1 MLNGSFD
8 LSLRPK
14 TTQAISSKI
23 TSYMYHYVSPA
34 EAVSHVKSGDTI
46 VVQGSTSIPMVLLRA
61 LTERANELRDVKLIS
76 GFGVHPEDAPYAKKE
91 YIDSFRALSIFVPN
105 NLRRAMKEGVAD
117 TIPCFLGEVPSLFRS
132 GQVPVDVTF
141 LNVSE
146 PDENGYCS
154 FGISADIA
162 FSGQECSKTII
173 AQVNKYMPRTFGDPV
188 IHVSRLTAMCRG
200 DEPLIEVPTPV
211 PSDIETR
218 IGNYIANEIPDGAT
232 LQIGVGGIP
241 NAVINALSHHQHLGL
256 HTEAITD
263 GVLPLIEKGI
273 IDNSQKKVL
282 PGKSVGSLVLGSR
295 HLYDYMDGNPNFV
308 IRDVAWTNDPQIIR
322 QNPKAMS
329 INSAI
334 EVDLTG
340 QICADSIGETII
352 SGVGGQHDFF
362 YGSALS
368 EGGKCFLALTSMTAK
383 GQSKIVPRLA
393 PGAGVVTTRFQAQYI
408 VTEYGIV
415 YLRNLPL
422 AERAKALISIAHPS
436 VREELERA
444 AVERFGIGYLRLK

>member
-1 MLNGSFD
+1 MKYL
-8 LSLRPK
+8 
-14 TTQAISSKI
+14 T
-23 TSYMYHYVSPA
+23 PA
-34 EAVSHVKSGDTI
+34 EAVQLVKSGDTI

-61 LTERANELRDVKLIS
+61 LTARAAELRNVKIIS
-76 GFGVHPEDAPYAKKE
+76 GFGVHPEDAPYAKRE
-91 YIDSFRALSIFVPN
+91 LMDSFRALNIFVPN

-132 GQVPVDVTF
+132 GLVPVDVAF

-146 PDENGYCS
+146 PDEEGYCS

-162 FSGQECSKTII
+162 FSGAECAKTII

-188 IHVSRLTAMCRG
+188 IHVSKITALCRG
-200 DEPLIEVPTPV
+200 DEPLVEVPTPV
-211 PSDIETR
+211 PSEVDTK
-218 IGNYIANEIPDGAT
+218 IGNFIANEIPDGAT

-241 NAVINALSHHQHLGL
+241 NAVINALRNHQHLGL

-273 IDNSQKKVL
+273 IDNSQKKIL
-282 PGKSVGSLVLGSR
+282 PGKSVGSLVLGSK
-295 HLYDYMDGNPNFV
+295 HLYDYIDGNRDFV

-322 QNPKAMS
+322 QNPRAMA

-352 SGVGGQHDFF
+352 SGVGGQHDFM
-362 YGSALS
+362 YGAALS
-368 EGGKCFLALTSMTAK
+368 EGGKCFIALPSMTNK
-383 GQSKIVPRLA
+383 GQSKIVAHLA

-408 VTEYGIV
+408 VTEHGIAF
-415 YLRNLPL
+415 LRNLPL
-422 AERAKALISIAHPS
+422 ADRAKALIRIADPS
-436 VREELERA
+436 VREDLERA
-444 AVERFGIGYLRLK
+444 AVARFGIGFLRLR

>member
-1 MLNGSFD
+1 MENY
-8 LSLRPK
+8 K
-14 TTQAISSKI
+14 
-23 TSYMYHYVSPA
+23 YVTPA
-34 EAVSHVKSGDTI
+34 EAVKLVKSGDTI
-46 VVQGSTSIPMVLLRA
+46 VVQGSTSIPTVLLKA
-61 LTERANELRDVKLIS
+61 LTERAPELRDVKLIS
-76 GFGVHPEDAPYAKKE
+76 GFGVEKEDAPYAKKE
-91 YIDSFRALSIFVPN
+91 LIDSFRALSIFVPN
-105 NLRRAMKEGVAD
+105 NLRNAMREGVAD

-132 GQVPVDVTF
+132 GLIPVDVTF

-146 PDENGYCS
+146 PDEEGYCS
-154 FGISADIA
+154 YGVSADIA
-162 FSGQECSKTII
+162 FSGAECSKTII

-188 IHVSRLTAMCRG
+188 IHVSKISAMCRG
-200 DEPLIEVPTPV
+200 DVPLVEVPTPV
-211 PSDIETR
+211 PSPIETK
-218 IGNYIANEIPDGAT
+218 IGNYIAAEIPDGAT
-232 LQIGVGGIP
+232 IQIGVGGIP
-241 NAVINALSHHQHLGL
+241 NAVINALSGHQHLGL

-273 IDNSQKKVL
+273 IDNSQKKIL
-282 PGKSVGSLVLGSR
+282 PGKSVGSLILGSR
-295 HLYDYMDGNPNFV
+295 NLYDYVDGNRDFV

-340 QICADSIGETII
+340 QICADSIGETVI

-368 EGGKCFLALTSMTAK
+368 EGGKCFLALTSLTNK
-383 GQSKIVPRLA
+383 GKSKIVPRLA

-408 VTEYGIV
+408 VTEHGIAF
-415 YLRNLPL
+415 LRNLPL
-422 AERAKALISIAHPS
+422 ADRAKALIQIADPS

-444 AVERFGIGYLRLK
+444 AVERFGLGFLRLK

>member
-1 MLNGSFD
+1 MRYLT
-8 LSLRPK
+8 PA
-14 TTQAISSKI
+14 QA
-23 TSYMYHYVSPA
+23 VQF
-34 EAVSHVKSGDTI
+34 VKSGDTI

-61 LTERANELRDVKLIS
+61 LTARAAELRDVKIIS
-76 GFGVHPEDAPYAKKE
+76 GFGVHPEDAPYAKRE
-91 YIDSFRALSIFVPN
+91 LIDSFRALNIFVPN

-132 GQVPVDVTF
+132 GLVPVDVAF

-146 PDENGYCS
+146 PDEEGFCS

-162 FSGQECSKTII
+162 FSGAECAKTII

-188 IHVSRLTAMCRG
+188 IHVSKITALCRG
-200 DEPLIEVPTPV
+200 DEPLVEVPTPV
-211 PSDIETR
+211 PSEVDTK
-218 IGNYIANEIPDGAT
+218 IGNFIANEIPDGAT

-241 NAVINALSHHQHLGL
+241 NAVINALRNHQHLGL

-273 IDNSQKKVL
+273 IDNSQKKIL
-282 PGKSVGSLVLGSR
+282 PGKSVGSLILGSK
-295 HLYDYMDGNPNFV
+295 HLYDYIDGNRDFV

-322 QNPKAMS
+322 QNPRAMA

-352 SGVGGQHDFF
+352 SGVGGQHDFM
-362 YGSALS
+362 YGAALS
-368 EGGKCFLALTSMTAK
+368 EGGKCFIALPSMTNK
-383 GQSKIVPRLA
+383 GQSKIVAHLA

-408 VTEYGIV
+408 VTEHGIAF
-415 YLRNLPL
+415 LRNLPL
-422 AERAKALISIAHPS
+422 ADRAKALIRIADPS
-436 VREELERA
+436 VREDLERA
-444 AVERFGIGYLRLK
+444 AVARFGIGFLRLR

>member
-1 MLNGSFD
+1 MKYL
-8 LSLRPK
+8 
-14 TTQAISSKI
+14 T
-23 TSYMYHYVSPA
+23 PA
-34 EAVSHVKSGDTI
+34 EAVQLVKSGDTI

-61 LTERANELRDVKLIS
+61 LTARAAELRDVKIIS
-76 GFGVHPEDAPYAKKE
+76 GFGVHPEDAPYAKRE
-91 YIDSFRALSIFVPN
+91 LIDSFRALNIFVPN

-132 GQVPVDVTF
+132 GLVPVDVAF

-146 PDENGYCS
+146 PDEEGFCS
-154 FGISADIA
+154 FGIAADIA
-162 FSGQECSKTII
+162 FSGAECAKTII

-188 IHVSRLTAMCRG
+188 IHVSKITALCRG
-200 DEPLIEVPTPV
+200 DEPLVEVPTPV
-211 PSDIETR
+211 PSEVDTK
-218 IGNYIANEIPDGAT
+218 IGNFIANEIPDGAT

-241 NAVINALSHHQHLGL
+241 NAVINALSNHQHLGL

-273 IDNSQKKVL
+273 IDNSQKKIL
-282 PGKSVGSLVLGSR
+282 PGKSVGSLVLGSK
-295 HLYDYMDGNPNFV
+295 HLYDYIDGNCDFV

-322 QNPKAMS
+322 QNPRAMA

-352 SGVGGQHDFF
+352 SGVGGQHDFM
-362 YGSALS
+362 YGAALS
-368 EGGKCFLALTSMTAK
+368 EGGKCFIALPSMTNK
-383 GQSKIVPRLA
+383 GQSKIVAHLA

-408 VTEYGIV
+408 VTEHGIAF
-415 YLRNLPL
+415 LRNLPL
-422 AERAKALISIAHPS
+422 ADRAKALIRIADPS
-436 VREELERA
+436 VREDLERA
-444 AVERFGIGYLRLK
+444 AVARFGIGFLRLR

>member
-1 MLNGSFD
+1 MKYLT
-8 LSLRPK
+8 PA
-14 TTQAISSKI
+14 QA
-23 TSYMYHYVSPA
+23 VQF
-34 EAVSHVKSGDTI
+34 VKSGDTI

-61 LTERANELRDVKLIS
+61 LTARAAELRNVKIIS
-76 GFGVHPEDAPYAKKE
+76 GFGVHPEDAPYAKRE
-91 YIDSFRALSIFVPN
+91 LIDSFRALNIFVPN

-132 GQVPVDVTF
+132 GLVPVDVAF

-146 PDENGYCS
+146 PDEEGYCS

-162 FSGQECSKTII
+162 FSGAECAKTII

-188 IHVSRLTAMCRG
+188 IHVSKITALCRG
-200 DEPLIEVPTPV
+200 DEPLVEVPTPV
-211 PSDIETR
+211 PSEVDTK
-218 IGNYIANEIPDGAT
+218 IGNFIANEIPDGAT

-241 NAVINALSHHQHLGL
+241 NAVINTLSNHQHLGL

-273 IDNSQKKVL
+273 IDNSQKKIL
-282 PGKSVGSLVLGSR
+282 PGKSVGSLILGSK
-295 HLYDYMDGNPNFV
+295 HLYDYIDGNRDFV

-322 QNPKAMS
+322 QNPRAMA

-352 SGVGGQHDFF
+352 SGVGGQHDFM
-362 YGSALS
+362 YGAALS
-368 EGGKCFLALTSMTAK
+368 EGGKCFIALPSMTNK
-383 GQSKIVPRLA
+383 GQSKIVAHLA

-408 VTEYGIV
+408 VTEHGIAF
-415 YLRNLPL
+415 LRNLPL
-422 AERAKALISIAHPS
+422 ADRAKALIRIADPS
-436 VREELERA
+436 VREDLERA
-444 AVERFGIGYLRLK
+444 AVARFGIGFLRLR

>member
-1 MLNGSFD
+1 MKYLT
-8 LSLRPK
+8 PA
-14 TTQAISSKI
+14 QA
-23 TSYMYHYVSPA
+23 VQF
-34 EAVSHVKSGDTI
+34 VKSGDTI

-61 LTERANELRDVKLIS
+61 LTARAAELRDVKIIS
-76 GFGVHPEDAPYAKKE
+76 GFGVHPEDAPYAKRE
-91 YIDSFRALSIFVPN
+91 LIDSFRALNIFVPN

-132 GQVPVDVTF
+132 GLVPVDVAF

-146 PDENGYCS
+146 PDEEGYCS

-162 FSGQECSKTII
+162 FSGAECAKTII

-188 IHVSRLTAMCRG
+188 IHVSKITALCRG
-200 DEPLIEVPTPV
+200 DEPLVEVPTPI
-211 PSDIETR
+211 PSEVDTK
-218 IGNYIANEIPDGAT
+218 IGNFIANEIPDGAT

-241 NAVINALSHHQHLGL
+241 NAVINALSNHQHLGL

-273 IDNSQKKVL
+273 IDNSQKKIL
-282 PGKSVGSLVLGSR
+282 PGKSVGSLILGSK
-295 HLYDYMDGNPNFV
+295 HLYDYIDGNRDFV

-322 QNPKAMS
+322 QNPRAMA

-352 SGVGGQHDFF
+352 SGVGGQHDFM
-362 YGSALS
+362 YGAALS
-368 EGGKCFLALTSMTAK
+368 EGGKCFIALPSMTNK
-383 GQSKIVPRLA
+383 GKSKIVAHLA

-408 VTEYGIV
+408 VTEHGIAF
-415 YLRNLPL
+415 LRNLPL
-422 AERAKALISIAHPS
+422 ADRAKALIRIADPS
-436 VREELERA
+436 VREDLERA
-444 AVERFGIGYLRLK
+444 AVARFGIGFLRLR

>member
-1 MLNGSFD
+1 MRYLT
-8 LSLRPK
+8 PA
-14 TTQAISSKI
+14 QA
-23 TSYMYHYVSPA
+23 VQF
-34 EAVSHVKSGDTI
+34 VKSGDTI

-61 LTERANELRDVKLIS
+61 LTARAAELRDVKIIS
-76 GFGVHPEDAPYAKKE
+76 GFGVHPEDAPYAKRE
-91 YIDSFRALSIFVPN
+91 LIDSFRALNIFVPN

-132 GQVPVDVTF
+132 GLVPVDVAF

-146 PDENGYCS
+146 PDEEGFCS

-162 FSGQECSKTII
+162 FSGAECAKTII

-188 IHVSRLTAMCRG
+188 IHVSKITALCRG
-200 DEPLIEVPTPV
+200 DEPLVEVPTPV
-211 PSDIETR
+211 PSEVDTK
-218 IGNYIANEIPDGAT
+218 IGNFIANEIPDGAT

-241 NAVINALSHHQHLGL
+241 NAVINALRNHQHLGL

-273 IDNSQKKVL
+273 IDNSQKKIL
-282 PGKSVGSLVLGSR
+282 PGKSVGSLILGSK
-295 HLYDYMDGNPNFV
+295 HLYNYIDGNRDFV

-322 QNPKAMS
+322 QNPRAMA

-352 SGVGGQHDFF
+352 SGVGGQHDFM
-362 YGSALS
+362 YGAALS
-368 EGGKCFLALTSMTAK
+368 EGGKCFIALPSMTNK
-383 GQSKIVPRLA
+383 GQSKIVAHLA

-408 VTEYGIV
+408 VTEHGIAF
-415 YLRNLPL
+415 LRNLPL
-422 AERAKALISIAHPS
+422 ADRAKALIRIADPS
-436 VREELERA
+436 VREDLERA
-444 AVERFGIGYLRLK
+444 AVARFGIGFLRLR

>member
-1 MLNGSFD
+1 MKYLT
-8 LSLRPK
+8 PA
-14 TTQAISSKI
+14 QA
-23 TSYMYHYVSPA
+23 VQF
-34 EAVSHVKSGDTI
+34 VKSGDTI

-61 LTERANELRDVKLIS
+61 LTARAAELRDVKIIS
-76 GFGVHPEDAPYAKKE
+76 GFGVHPEDAPYAKRE
-91 YIDSFRALSIFVPN
+91 LINSFRALNIFVPN

-132 GQVPVDVTF
+132 GLVPVDVAF

-146 PDENGYCS
+146 PDEEGYCS

-162 FSGQECSKTII
+162 FSGAECAKTII

-188 IHVSRLTAMCRG
+188 IHVSKITALCRG
-200 DEPLIEVPTPV
+200 DEPLVEVPTPV
-211 PSDIETR
+211 PSEVDTK
-218 IGNYIANEIPDGAT
+218 IGNFIANEIPDGAT

-241 NAVINALSHHQHLGL
+241 NAVINALRNHQHLGL

-273 IDNSQKKVL
+273 IDNSQKKIL
-282 PGKSVGSLVLGSR
+282 PGKSVGSLILGSK
-295 HLYDYMDGNPNFV
+295 HLYDYIDGNRDFV

-322 QNPKAMS
+322 QNPRAMA

-352 SGVGGQHDFF
+352 SGVGGQHDFM
-362 YGSALS
+362 YGAALS
-368 EGGKCFLALTSMTAK
+368 EGGKCFIALPSMTNK
-383 GQSKIVPRLA
+383 GQSKIVAHLA

-408 VTEYGIV
+408 VTEHGIAF
-415 YLRNLPL
+415 LRNLPL
-422 AERAKALISIAHPS
+422 ADRAKALIRIADPS
-436 VREELERA
+436 VREDLERA
-444 AVERFGIGYLRLK
+444 AVARFGIGFLRLR

>member
-1 MLNGSFD
+1 MKYL
-8 LSLRPK
+8 
-14 TTQAISSKI
+14 T
-23 TSYMYHYVSPA
+23 PA
-34 EAVSHVKSGDTI
+34 EAVQYVKSGDTI

-61 LTERANELRDVKLIS
+61 LTARANELRNVKIIS
-76 GFGVHPEDAPYAKKE
+76 GFGVHPEDAPYAKRE
-91 YIDSFRALSIFVPN
+91 LIDSFRALNIFVSN
-105 NLRRAMKEGVAD
+105 NMRRAMREGVAD

-132 GQVPVDVTF
+132 GLVPVDVAF

-146 PDENGYCS
+146 PDEEGYCS

-162 FSGQECSKTII
+162 FSGSECAKTII

-188 IHVSRLTAMCRG
+188 IHVSRITAMCRG
-200 DEPLIEVPTPV
+200 DEPLVEVPTPT
-211 PSDIETR
+211 PTEAETK

-241 NAVINALSHHQHLGL
+241 NAVINALRDHRHLGL

-273 IDNSQKKVL
+273 IDNSQKKIL

-295 HLYDYMDGNPNFV
+295 HLYDYMDGNRDFV

-322 QNPKAMS
+322 QNPKAMA

-340 QICADSIGETII
+340 QICADSIGETVI
-352 SGVGGQHDFF
+352 SGVGGQHDFM
-362 YGSALS
+362 YGASLS
-368 EGGKCFLALTSMTAK
+368 EGGKCFIALPSMTSK
-383 GQSKIVPRLA
+383 GQSKIVAHLA
-393 PGAGVVTTRFQAQYI
+393 LGAGVVTTRFQAQYI
-408 VTEYGIV
+408 ATEHGIA

-422 AERAKALISIAHPS
+422 ADRAKALIKIADPS
-436 VREELERA
+436 VREDLERA
-444 AVERFGIGYLRLK
+444 AVERFGIGFLRLK